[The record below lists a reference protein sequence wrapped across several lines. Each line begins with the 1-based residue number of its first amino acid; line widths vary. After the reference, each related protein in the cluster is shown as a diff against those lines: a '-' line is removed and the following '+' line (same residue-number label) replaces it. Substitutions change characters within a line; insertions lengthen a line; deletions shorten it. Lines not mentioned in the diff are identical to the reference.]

1 MLEVAIPQIKVM
13 QDFKFVQNLAR
24 TECTTSG
31 GIDNIVHFFKP
42 TRTVRPL
49 RDVIRRGLYGRRHW

>member
-1 MLEVAIPQIKVM
+1 MLEVAILQIKVM
-13 QDFKFVQNLAR
+13 QDFKFVQNLTR

-49 RDVIRRGLYGRRHW
+49 GDVIRRG